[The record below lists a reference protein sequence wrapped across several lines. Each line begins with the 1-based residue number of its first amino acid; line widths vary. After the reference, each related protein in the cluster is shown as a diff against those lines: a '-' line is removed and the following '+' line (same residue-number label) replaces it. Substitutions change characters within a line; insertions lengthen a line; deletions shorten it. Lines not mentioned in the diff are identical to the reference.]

1 MAKTKR
7 NKNEA
12 GYRFAARVINTHG
25 VFISAKDAWERLV
38 DKRSVGMKGWETF
51 QTHLGGAV
59 SDGLLSKQRG
69 YDNKGRSRMLY
80 GPPEQPWNGSLAEFL
95 PDKPLINAEVFNEMF
110 EAPIKEL
117 SLPLPDIVVEKVQRP
132 NRPSIEDIPL
142 GDILSYNHVERD
154 DIMSVIEDLLYDTPL
169 GELRQRYPALEDLAW
184 AVALDGG
191 DE

>member
-1 MAKTKR
+1 MTKTKR

-12 GYRFAARVINTHG
+12 AYQFATRVITDHG
-25 VFISAKDAWERLV
+25 DYISAQEAWTKLV
-38 DKRSVGMKGWETF
+38 DKRSAGMKGWESF

-59 SDGLLSKQRG
+59 NEGLLSKRRG
-69 YDNKGRSRMLY
+69 EDSKGRSRVLY
-80 GPPEQPWNGSLAEFL
+80 GPPR
-95 PDKPLINAEVFNEMF
+95 PDIVFETPLE
-110 EAPIKEL
+110 KESNIL
-117 SLPLPDIVVEKVQRP
+117 KTLPDIVVEKGQRP
-132 NRPSIEDIPL
+132 NRPSINDIPL

-154 DIMSVIEDLLYDTPL
+154 DIMSVIQDLLYDTPL

>member
-1 MAKTKR
+1 MTKTKR
-7 NKNEA
+7 NKNEVA
-12 GYRFAARVINTHG
+12 YRFATRVITEYG
-25 VFISAKDAWERLV
+25 DYISAQEAWTKLV
-38 DKRSVGMKGWETF
+38 DKRGVGMKGWEAF

-59 SDGLLSKQRG
+59 SEGLLSKKRG
-69 YDNKGRSRMLY
+69 EDSKGRSRVLY
-80 GPPEQPWNGSLAEFL
+80 GPPGLWNGSLAEFL
-95 PDKPLINAEVFNEMF
+95 PD
-110 EAPIKEL
+110 IKT
-117 SLPLPDIVVEKVQRP
+117 VVVDAVQRP

-191 DE
+191 EN

>member
-7 NKNEA
+7 GKNEA
-12 GYRFAARVINTHG
+12 AYRFAKRVITDYG
-25 VFISAKDAWERLV
+25 DYISAQEAWTKLV
-38 DKRSVGMKGWETF
+38 DKRSVGMKGWKAF

-59 SDGLLSKQRG
+59 IAGLLSKKRG
-69 YDNKGRSRMLY
+69 EDMKGKSRVLY
-80 GPPEQPWNGSLAEFL
+80 GPDEFREAVI
-95 PDKPLINAEVFNEMF
+95 KATFAAPLTEEG
-110 EAPIKEL
+110 
-117 SLPLPDIVVEKVQRP
+117 IVVEKVQRP
-132 NRPSIEDIPL
+132 NRPSINDIPL

-154 DIMSVIEDLLYDTPL
+154 DIMSVIQDLLYDTPL

>member
-1 MAKTKR
+1 MKKTKR

-12 GYRFAARVINTHG
+12 AFRFATRVINTHG
-25 VFISAKDAWERLV
+25 VFISAQDAWERLV
-38 DKRSVGMKGWETF
+38 DKRSAGMKGWEAF

-59 SDGLLSKQRG
+59 SQGLLSKQRG
-69 YDNKGRSRMLY
+69 HDNKGKKRVLY
-80 GPPEQPWNGSLAEFL
+80 GPPVW
-95 PDKPLINAEVFNEMF
+95 DYNALF
-110 EAPIKEL
+110 EEPIKEL
-117 SLPLPDIVVEKVQRP
+117 SLPLPDIKTVNATKVVEKVLRP

-184 AVALDGG
+184 SVALDGG

>member
-1 MAKTKR
+1 MTKTKR

-12 GYRFAARVINTHG
+12 AYRFAVRVIASHG
-25 VFISAKDAWERLV
+25 DYISAQEAWTKLV
-38 DKRSVGMKGWETF
+38 DKRSAGMKGWKAF

-59 SDGLLSKQRG
+59 IAGLLSKKRG
-69 YDNKGRSRMLY
+69 EDSKGKKRVLY
-80 GPPEQPWNGSLAEFL
+80 GPPELWDDDPEEFTVFADPPRTHLTPFESENFKGELATEIA
-95 PDKPLINAEVFNEMF
+95 DA
-110 EAPIKEL
+110 
-117 SLPLPDIVVEKVQRP
+117 VQRP
-132 NRPSIEDIPL
+132 RRPSINDIPL

-154 DIMSVIEDLLYDTPL
+154 DIMSVIQDLLYDTPL

>member
-1 MAKTKR
+1 MAKAKR
-7 NKNEA
+7 DKKE
-12 GYRFAARVINTHG
+12 GKTVFAARVVTQYGNY
-25 VFISAKDAWERLV
+25 ISAKDTWERLV
-38 DKRSVGMKGWETF
+38 DKRGVGVKDWQRF
-51 QTHLGGAV
+51 QSNLSDAV
-59 SDGLLSKQRG
+59 RMGLLSKKRG
-69 YDNKGRSRMLY
+69 EDMKGKSRVLY
-80 GPPEQPWNGSLAEFL
+80 GPPELWDDDPEEFT
-95 PDKPLINAEVFNEMF
+95 VF
-110 EAPIKEL
+110 ADP
-117 SLPLPDIVVEKVQRP
+117 PLPDIVVEKVQRP

>member
-7 NKNEA
+7 GKNEA
-12 GYRFAARVINTHG
+12 AYRFATRVITEHG
-25 VFISAKDAWERLV
+25 DFISAQEAWTKLV
-38 DKRSVGMKGWETF
+38 DKRSVGMKGWEAF

-59 SDGLLSKQRG
+59 SDGLLSKKRG
-69 YDNKGRSRMLY
+69 KDSKGKSRVLY
-80 GPPEQPWNGSLAEFL
+80 GPVISPVLYSVMHEKDAMTFFESENFKGELAT
-95 PDKPLINAEVFNEMF
+95 EVVD
-110 EAPIKEL
+110 A
-117 SLPLPDIVVEKVQRP
+117 VQRP
-132 NRPSIEDIPL
+132 NRPSINDIPL

-154 DIMSVIEDLLYDTPL
+154 DIMSVIQDLLYDTPL

>member
-1 MAKTKR
+1 MRNMAKTKR
-7 NKNEA
+7 DKNEA
-12 GYRFAARVINTHG
+12 AYRFATRVITEYG
-25 VFISAKDAWERLV
+25 DYISAQEAWTKLV

-59 SDGLLSKQRG
+59 SDGLLSKKRG
-69 YDNKGRSRMLY
+69 EDSKGRSRVLY
-80 GPPEQPWNGSLAEFL
+80 GPRISPVVYSVKHEKDAL
-95 PDKPLINAEVFNEMF
+95 NEWF
-110 EAPIKEL
+110 ETPIYEDA
-117 SLPLPDIVVEKVQRP
+117 LPLPDIVVEKVQRP
-132 NRPSIEDIPL
+132 NRPSINDIPL

-169 GELRQRYPALEDLAW
+169 GELRQRYPTLEDLAW

>member
-7 NKNEA
+7 DKNEA
-12 GYRFAARVINTHG
+12 AYRFATRVITQYG
-25 VFISAKDAWERLV
+25 DYISAEDAWERLV
-38 DKRSVGMKGWETF
+38 DKRGIGMKGWKTF

-59 SDGLLSKQRG
+59 IAGLLSKKRG
-69 YDNKGRSRMLY
+69 EDSKGRSRVLY
-80 GPPEQPWNGSLAEFL
+80 GPPEVDYNALFEEPINGIL
-95 PDKPLINAEVFNEMF
+95 
-110 EAPIKEL
+110 
-117 SLPLPDIVVEKVQRP
+117 LPLPDIVVEKVQRP
-132 NRPSIEDIPL
+132 NRPSINDIPL

-169 GELRQRYPALEDLAW
+169 GELRKRYPTLEDLAW

>member
-12 GYRFAARVINTHG
+12 AYRFATRVINTHG
-25 VFISAKDAWERLV
+25 VFISAEDAWTKLV

-51 QTHLGGAV
+51 QTHLASAV
-59 SDGLLSKQRG
+59 SLGLLSKQRG

-80 GPPEQPWNGSLAEFL
+80 GPPEV
-95 PDKPLINAEVFNEMF
+95 DYNALF
-110 EAPIKEL
+110 EAPIYEDA
-117 SLPLPDIVVEKVQRP
+117 LPLPDIVVEKVQRP
-132 NRPSIEDIPL
+132 NRPSINDIPL

>member
-1 MAKTKR
+1 MTKTKR

-12 GYRFAARVINTHG
+12 AYRFAVRVITDYG
-25 VFISAKDAWERLV
+25 DYISAQEAWKKLV
-38 DKRSVGMKGWETF
+38 DKRGAGMKGWEAF

-59 SDGLLSKQRG
+59 IAGLLSKKRG
-69 YDNKGRSRMLY
+69 VDSKGKRRVLY
-80 GPPEQPWNGSLAEFL
+80 GPSHALLGSDDEDDMTFFESENFKGELATE
-95 PDKPLINAEVFNEMF
+95 
-110 EAPIKEL
+110 
-117 SLPLPDIVVEKVQRP
+117 IVDAVQRH
-132 NRPSIEDIPL
+132 NRPSINDIPL

-154 DIMSVIEDLLYDTPL
+154 DIMSVIQDLLYDTPL